1 MNSWELTRRS
11 KKKDLATKCENLEG
25 LGAPVISQYQVFV
38 GKILRNK
45 IKHKFRNYWALDQRL
60 PNL

>member
-45 IKHKFRNYWALDQRL
+45 IKHKFRNY
-60 PNL
+60 